1 MCAVRNMR
9 LVSAMENVAPPTV
22 ITSTLASMGAIMERS
37 GNGLVKSGNT
47 AITDQEH
54 GDGLVAGQGE
64 HTAARTNSRR
74 QREFVQEEDQL
85 ALADRITRT
94 IAHEMRNPL
103 TNLHLA
109 LEVLQDDLTTDR
121 GVVQPYLDMM
131 HRNVERIG
139 QLITDMLGAAR
150 KRQVVLVPCRV
161 NDLVMD
167 AMARVTDRLD
177 LRHIVGEVELLE
189 NSPTVLADPELI
201 NLAITNL
208 AVNAAEAME
217 SGKGVLRL
225 RVRSTP
231 QGTVIDVSDNGKG
244 IAPENITKLFDP
256 FYSDR
261 PGGMGLGLTT
271 ARSVLLAQNVLL
283 DVESTVGEGSTF
295 TLHFPVAER
304 LALG

>member
-1 MCAVRNMR
+1 MNSR
-9 LVSAMENVAPPTV
+9 APRTFDTV
-22 ITSTLASMGAIMERS
+22 TLQKRGAIERS
-37 GNGLVKSGNT
+37 GSHAAPVN
-47 AITDQEH
+47 AMIARER
-54 GDGLVAGQGE
+54 GDGIDAVEGTPAAAP
-64 HTAARTNSRR
+64 TARR
-74 QREFVQEEDQL
+74 LQRELAKEQDQL

-103 TNLHLA
+103 TNLQLA

-121 GVVQPYLDMM
+121 EVVQPYLDMM
-131 HRNVERIG
+131 HRNVARIG

-150 KRQVVLVPCRV
+150 KRQVVLVPCRM

-167 AMARVTDRLD
+167 AMARVTDRLA
-177 LRHIVGEVELLE
+177 LCHMIGTVELME

-217 SGKGVLRL
+217 PGKGVLRI

-231 QGTVIDVSDNGKG
+231 EGAVIDVSDNGKG
-244 IAPENITKLFDP
+244 VTPENITRLFDP

-271 ARSVLLAQNVLL
+271 ARSVLLAQNILL
-283 DVESTVGEGSTF
+283 DVQSTVGKGSTF
-295 TLHFPVAER
+295 TLHFPVLER
-304 LALG
+304 QALE